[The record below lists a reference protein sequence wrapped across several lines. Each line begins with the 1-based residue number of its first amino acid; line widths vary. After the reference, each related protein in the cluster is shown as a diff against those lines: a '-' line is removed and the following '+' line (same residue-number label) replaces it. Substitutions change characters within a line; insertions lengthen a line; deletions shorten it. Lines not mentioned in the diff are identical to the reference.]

1 MAAKTISFPK
11 GKGHLT
17 HNNREFISNNV
28 VPERT
33 AWNRIY
39 IQESLEQAYEK
50 CFGQALRDY
59 NAAQKRKDR
68 RKENY
73 LKEIENSGNKE
84 KTFYENIVQIGKK
97 EDTPVVDAD
106 GNLTEEA
113 KVAIEILEQYA
124 KTFQERNPNLY
135 LFNCVMYL
143 DEATPH
149 LHIDYIPVA
158 HGYKTGMETR
168 NSLTKALQQMGF
180 AKAVSKKENETV
192 AWQQRE
198 RSYLSDLCRE
208 KGIDIEVLGIQRDNL
223 SLPEYKAAMQK
234 VEALEQQAE
243 EMEIHNREL
252 ATQAGEL
259 VRQIDELEARDKSN
273 QELLEKH
280 DLRATTLKTISKEV
294 DAETKNIKSAAIPVN
309 NLFGG
314 EEYVK
319 VKKSDWNKIMD
330 AFSRAVSRNYLL
342 EKYEKKIFALE
353 KKIATLTDQIEKLK
367 QFVASRGLGEAFV
380 EFVKSLAPKS
390 FKQKLE
396 EKKADVAEQNR
407 QRKITQQEML
417 DKKKNGSRKC
427 KFEEREERTMNLTY
441 EKCGD
446 YLIPNI
452 IPDPEPGE
460 ELRKFGLMRKNYL
473 KEYKSGIYQGMVLSG
488 KLKEHLLMVQEQAEL
503 QFDVLVEQM
512 AEREGVTEQL
522 KEENQMLWAQK
533 MNNIR
538 ARAEEIVREEI
549 IYCNG

>member
-17 HNNREFISNNV
+17 HNNRDFISKNV

-33 AWNRIY
+33 SWNRIY
-39 IQESLEQAYEK
+39 MQESLERAYEK
-50 CFGQALRDY
+50 CFGQALMDY

-135 LFNCVMYL
+135 LFNCVMHL

-198 RSYLSDLCRE
+198 RSYLTELCRE

-223 SLPEYKAAMQK
+223 NLPEYKAAMRE

-273 QELLEKH
+273 QELLAKH
-280 DLRATTLKTISKEV
+280 DLRASTLKTIAKET
-294 DAETKNIKSAAIPVN
+294 DAETKNMKSVAIPVN

-330 AFSRAVSRNYLL
+330 AFSRAVSRNHLL
-342 EKYEKKIFALE
+342 EKYEKKISALE

-367 QFVASRGLGEAFV
+367 QFLASRGLGDAFV

-390 FKQKLE
+390 FKKKLE
-396 EKKADVAEQNR
+396 EKKADAAEQNR
-407 QRKITQQEML
+407 QRKTTQQEMP
-417 DKKKNGSRKC
+417 DKKK
-427 KFEEREERTMNLTY
+427 
-441 EKCGD
+441 
-446 YLIPNI
+446 
-452 IPDPEPGE
+452 
-460 ELRKFGLMRKNYL
+460 
-473 KEYKSGIYQGMVLSG
+473 
-488 KLKEHLLMVQEQAEL
+488 KLQQE
-503 QFDVLVEQM
+503 M
-512 AEREGVTEQL
+512 
-522 KEENQMLWAQK
+522 
-533 MNNIR
+533 
-538 ARAEEIVREEI
+538 
-549 IYCNG
+549 

>member
-1 MAAKTISFPK
+1 MGAKTISFPK

-17 HNNREFISNNV
+17 HNNRDFISKNV

-33 AWNRIY
+33 SWNRIY
-39 IQESLEQAYEK
+39 MQESLEQAYEK
-50 CFGQALRDY
+50 CFGQALMDY
-59 NAAQKRKDR
+59 NATQKRKDR

-135 LFNCVMYL
+135 LFNCVMHL

-198 RSYLSDLCRE
+198 RSYLTELCRE

-223 SLPEYKAAMQK
+223 SLPEYKAAMRE

-259 VRQIDELEARDKSN
+259 AKQIDELEERDKSN

-294 DAETKNIKSAAIPVN
+294 DAETKKIKSAAIPVN
-309 NLFGG
+309 HLFGG

-330 AFSRAVSRNYLL
+330 AFSRAVSRNHLL
-342 EKYEKKIFALE
+342 EKYEKKIE
-353 KKIATLTDQIEKLK
+353 TLTDQIEKLK
-367 QFVASRGLGEAFV
+367 QFVESRGLGEAFV

-407 QRKITQQEML
+407 LRKTTQQEMP
-417 DKKKNGSRKC
+417 DKKK
-427 KFEEREERTMNLTY
+427 
-441 EKCGD
+441 
-446 YLIPNI
+446 
-452 IPDPEPGE
+452 
-460 ELRKFGLMRKNYL
+460 
-473 KEYKSGIYQGMVLSG
+473 
-488 KLKEHLLMVQEQAEL
+488 KLQQE
-503 QFDVLVEQM
+503 M
-512 AEREGVTEQL
+512 
-522 KEENQMLWAQK
+522 
-533 MNNIR
+533 
-538 ARAEEIVREEI
+538 
-549 IYCNG
+549 

>member
-17 HNNREFISNNV
+17 HNNRDFISKNV

-33 AWNRIY
+33 FWNRVY
-39 IQESLEQAYEK
+39 MQESLEQAYEK
-50 CFGQALRDY
+50 CFGQALMDY
-59 NAAQKRKDR
+59 NATQKRKDR

-97 EDTPVVDAD
+97 EDTPVVDTD

-135 LFNCVMYL
+135 LFNCVMHL

-198 RSYLSDLCRE
+198 RAYLTDLCRE

-223 SLPEYKAAMQK
+223 SLPEYKAAMRE

-243 EMEIHNREL
+243 EMEMHNKEL

-259 VRQIDELEARDKSN
+259 AKQIDELEARDKSN

-294 DAETKNIKSAAIPVN
+294 DAETKNMKSVAIPVN

-319 VKKSDWNKIMD
+319 VKKSDWNKIID
-330 AFSRAVSRNYLL
+330 AFSRAVSRNHLL
-342 EKYEKKIFALE
+342 EKYEKKISALE
-353 KKIATLTDQIEKLK
+353 KKIVTLTHQIEKLK

-417 DKKKNGSRKC
+417 DKKKKW
-427 KFEEREERTMNLTY
+427 
-441 EKCGD
+441 
-446 YLIPNI
+446 
-452 IPDPEPGE
+452 
-460 ELRKFGLMRKNYL
+460 
-473 KEYKSGIYQGMVLSG
+473 Q
-488 KLKEHLLMVQEQAEL
+488 QE
-503 QFDVLVEQM
+503 M
-512 AEREGVTEQL
+512 
-522 KEENQMLWAQK
+522 
-533 MNNIR
+533 
-538 ARAEEIVREEI
+538 
-549 IYCNG
+549 

>member
-17 HNNREFISNNV
+17 HNNRDFISKNV

-33 AWNRIY
+33 SWNRIY
-39 IQESLEQAYEK
+39 MQESLEQAYEK
-50 CFGQALRDY
+50 CFGQALMDY

-135 LFNCVMYL
+135 LFNCVMHL

-198 RSYLSDLCRE
+198 RSYLTDLCRE

-223 SLPEYKAAMQK
+223 SLPEYKAAMRE

-243 EMEIHNREL
+243 EMEIHNKEL
-252 ATQAGEL
+252 ATQAGDL
-259 VRQIDELEARDKSN
+259 AKQIDELEARHKSN

-294 DAETKNIKSAAIPVN
+294 DAETKNMKSVAIPVN

-319 VKKSDWNKIMD
+319 VKKSDWNKIID
-330 AFSRAVSRNYLL
+330 AFSRAVSRNHLL
-342 EKYEKKIFALE
+342 EKYEKKISALE
-353 KKIATLTDQIEKLK
+353 KKIVTLTDQIEKLK
-367 QFVASRGLGEAFV
+367 QFVTARGLGEAFV

-396 EKKADVAEQNR
+396 EKKVDAAEQNR
-407 QRKITQQEML
+407 QRKTTQWEMPDKKKKLQQEM
-417 DKKKNGSRKC
+417 
-427 KFEEREERTMNLTY
+427 
-441 EKCGD
+441 
-446 YLIPNI
+446 
-452 IPDPEPGE
+452 
-460 ELRKFGLMRKNYL
+460 
-473 KEYKSGIYQGMVLSG
+473 
-488 KLKEHLLMVQEQAEL
+488 
-503 QFDVLVEQM
+503 
-512 AEREGVTEQL
+512 
-522 KEENQMLWAQK
+522 
-533 MNNIR
+533 
-538 ARAEEIVREEI
+538 
-549 IYCNG
+549 